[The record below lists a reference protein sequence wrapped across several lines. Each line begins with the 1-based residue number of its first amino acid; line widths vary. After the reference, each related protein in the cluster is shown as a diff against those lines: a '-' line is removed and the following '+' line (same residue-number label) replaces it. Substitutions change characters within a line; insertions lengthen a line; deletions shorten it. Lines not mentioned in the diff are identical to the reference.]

1 MTLVGLAVRLGRKPR
16 RCVSFVTLCKLII
29 TWLYVVN
36 RELKEVTKV
45 LAVYLKAYMSEEIC
59 ASILIN
65 AFSEIALTLISSNVF
80 VYIKFSE
87 INFCTSTEFKM
98 LI

>member
-1 MTLVGLAVRLGRKPR
+1 
-16 RCVSFVTLCKLII
+16 
-29 TWLYVVN
+29 VN

-45 LAVYLKAYMSEEIC
+45 SDVYLKAYRSEEIC

-65 AFSEIALTLISSNVF
+65 AFSEIALTLTSSNVF

-87 INFCTSTEFKM
+87 INFCTSTEFNVD
-98 LI
+98 LRINCRCVP